1 MREHNLPISV
11 ETLLKR
17 EKIES
22 DRIEFKSGWNPDSIY
37 RSICAF
43 ANDIDNI
50 GGGYILIG
58 VEERDGRATR
68 PVKGV
73 DEETIGTIQRAM
85 IGYNNLIRP
94 PDVPRLAV
102 ENIDDKSIVVL
113 WVPGGLDR
121 PYEVPETITAKKKH
135 FKFYIRRYT
144 NSVEA
149 KGHDKSD
156 LLSLAK
162 KIPFDDRVHQHGKV
176 EDINLIYIQD
186 YLRLSGSRLFEQMGE
201 ISATTLLQQL
211 DLVGES
217 SGVERVKNVALIL
230 FSDAPEKFFPYSY
243 IDIVHFRGNTYGRE
257 FSVMR
262 CSGPM
267 HLQIKQALDY
277 LRTNVIQ
284 EKVTKIRG
292 QAEAFRAWSYPFDAL
307 EEAVVNAVYHRDYA
321 EREPITIR
329 VESDNI
335 KIYNCGGPDRSIKL
349 EDLQKGTAV
358 ASRYRNRRLGDFLK
372 EMDLSEGRSTGLS
385 LIHAELA
392 RNGSPKPLIE
402 TDEERSFFRVTFFI
416 HPVFDSFK
424 WGVRE
429 PQLSLTQKLNALT
442 GGSDRAEKMAT
453 LLMMVRNRALGRR
466 ELLREV
472 GLTNHTENAR
482 SYIAPLE
489 AAGLIEKTLPDKPT
503 SPKQRYKITTKGI
516 KFLVSLD

>member
-1 MREHNLPISV
+1 MRENNLPISV
-11 ETLLKR
+11 ERLLKR

-58 VEERDGRATR
+58 VEERGGKGVR

-73 DEETIGTIQRAM
+73 DEETIGTIQRTM
-85 IGYNNLIRP
+85 IGYNNLMRP
-94 PDVPRLAV
+94 PYAPRLAI
-102 ENIDDKSIVVL
+102 ENVDGRSLVVL

-135 FKFYIRRYT
+135 FKFYIRRYA
-144 NSVEA
+144 NSIEA
-149 KGHDKSD
+149 KGHDKGD
-156 LLSLAK
+156 LLSLAN
-162 KIPFDDRVHQHGKV
+162 KIPFDDRVHQNGKV
-176 EDINLIYIQD
+176 EDINLVYIQD
-186 YLRLSGSRLFEQMGE
+186 YLRVSGSRLFEQVGE
-201 ISATTLLQQL
+201 ISATMFLQQL
-211 DLVGES
+211 GLVEES

-243 IDIVHFRGNTYGRE
+243 INIVHFRGNTYGRE
-257 FSVMR
+257 FSEMR

-267 HLQIKQALDY
+267 HWQIKQALDY

-307 EEAVVNAVYHRDYA
+307 EEAVVNGVYHRDYT

-329 VESDNI
+329 IEDDNI
-335 KIYNCGGPDRSIKL
+335 KIYNSGGPDRSIKL

-416 HPVFDSFK
+416 HPAFENFK
-424 WGVRE
+424 WEVRE
-429 PQLSLTQKLNALT
+429 PQLSLTQKISALT
-442 GGSDRAEKMAT
+442 GSDGRAEKMAT
-453 LLMMVRNRALGRR
+453 LLMSVRNSPLGR
-466 ELLREV
+466 ENMLKEI
-472 GLTNHTENAR
+472 GLTNHTKNVR
-482 SYIAPLE
+482 RYIAPLE
-489 AAGLIEKTLPDKPT
+489 TAGLIEKTLPDKPT
-503 SPKQRYKITTKGI
+503 SPKQRYQITAKGI
-516 KFLVSLD
+516 RILSFID